1 MTANPAPVSTAPV
14 LPALPPA
21 KETPYKSR
29 TTDLPIFREGQ
40 LDDKRDAVIED
51 LGNMVPEVDLD
62 WFFEN
67 LLPPMP
73 KGVDTAT
80 VVEQLRKSGVI
91 TENGWAGFSLNPQD
105 ERRHEDVVFAQLQPI
120 FEAISDTVQE
130 LYPSLQ
136 QTFTLLLQPTKYP
149 TSERA
154 CTSKPDNCWVA
165 IEDAE
170 RIKND
175 PGRYYTWYN
184 IAGPA
189 EDKKLPESSREQRNK
204 NVAQIVFNMQQ
215 IMSLDPCRRFTFGT
229 TMQDRELR
237 VWYACRGF
245 VLTTKAC
252 DFLKDYHRL
261 VHLYIAFA
269 FSSRV
274 DFGWDPTISCISPE
288 FIWQDERK
296 RRVYKIQVR
305 DDEGHVQSFKTVRI
319 LADYAADST
328 ISRATRVWLVEDE
341 QGTQYVLKD
350 VWLDMDRLPEHI
362 IRAQMLTDVLEKC
375 GADDHVTL
383 QNHLLTPC
391 ICGKVFVNGVVDTTD
406 DMIHNQPP
414 RLSSNS
420 VFTLKLEQTK
430 NPLRQ
435 SCDPASSSATLS
447 TAVKG
452 HSHNRNSQGKLTTTW
467 QAPQTPILRRKY
479 HYRIVFFEYGHTLFA
494 EKSLLNIYTTLTDLL
509 TALHIIHRSGWV
521 HRDISCGNVYYYAGP
536 HEAEPRGLLGDLE
549 YARNCDSREEHQ
561 MRTGTLDFMASEVVS
576 QVWNYMVPPP
586 RPPPKKGVV
595 YNLPERAP
603 FTYTPLHDLESCLWL
618 LVYILFFNDDALNPL
633 LDPQS
638 LILRNKKTNQ
648 LFSRKA
654 ETFWRFYFIRDWDT
668 INIHTTGL
676 SPTLE
681 SAVRTVSYFASYL
694 HAAFQEIQKPYT
706 SVTVEESFLQTL
718 YDNILT
724 LVNEDSPLREEI
736 RGIQLKPIPKPVMS
750 VGEKRKA
757 EEEADKDNVSNLPK
771 SKKSRTHTSLHGLCG
786 TLF

>member
-1 MTANPAPVSTAPV
+1 MTAKPTTVV
-14 LPALPPA
+14 PPA
-21 KETPYKSR
+21 KATPYNSR
-29 TTDLPIFREGQ
+29 ATDFLISHEGH
-40 LDDKRDAVIED
+40 LDNERNAVIED
-51 LGNMVPEVDLD
+51 LGNIVPEIDLD

-67 LLPPMP
+67 LLPPLP
-73 KGVDTAT
+73 TGIDTAT
-80 VVEQLRKSGVI
+80 VVEHLQKSGVA
-91 TENGWAGFSLNPQD
+91 TEDAWGGCSLDPHGP
-105 ERRHEDVVFAQLQPI
+105 RHEDVVFAQILEPI
-120 FEAISDTVQE
+120 SKAIFDTVQE
-130 LYPSLQ
+130 LNPSLQ

-154 CTSKPDNCWVA
+154 CSTMPNNCWVA
-165 IEDAE
+165 IKDVES
-170 RIKND
+170 IKAD
-175 PGRYYTWYN
+175 PGRFYTWYN
-184 IAGPA
+184 IAGPV
-189 EDKKLPESSREQRNK
+189 EDKKLPEGSREQRNK
-204 NVAQIVFNMQQ
+204 IVFSMQQ

-229 TMQDRELR
+229 TMRDRELR

-245 VLTTKAC
+245 VLTTKPC
-252 DFLKDYHRL
+252 DLLKDYHRL

-274 DFGWDPTISCISPE
+274 NFGWDPTISCLSPE
-288 FIWQDERK
+288 FILRDQRK

-305 DDEGHVQSFKTVRI
+305 NDEGQVKSFKTVRI

-328 ISRATRVWLVEDE
+328 LSRATRVWLVEDE
-341 QGTQYVLKD
+341 QGIQYVLKD

-362 IRAQMLTDVLEKC
+362 IRAQMLADVLEKC

-383 QNHLLTPC
+383 QNHLLTPY

-406 DMIHNQPP
+406 DMMHNQPP
-414 RLSSNS
+414 CLSSNS
-420 VFTLKLEQTK
+420 VFSLKLEQTK

-447 TAVKG
+447 ATTKG
-452 HSHNRNSQGKLTTTW
+452 YSHNRYPQAKPTW
-467 QAPQTPILRRKY
+467 QAPQPPVLRRKY

-521 HRDISCGNVYYYAGP
+521 HRDISCGNVYYYTGP
-536 HEAEPRGLLGDLE
+536 TEAEPRGLLGDLE
-549 YARNCDSREEHQ
+549 YARKCDSREEHQ

-595 YNLPERAP
+595 YNPPERAP

-618 LVYILFFNDDALNPL
+618 LVYILFFNDDAVNPL

-638 LILRNKKTNQ
+638 LILRNNKTNQ

-676 SPTLE
+676 SSTLE

-694 HAAFQEIQKPYT
+694 HSAFQEIQKPYT
-706 SVTVEESFLQTL
+706 SVTVEEPFLQTL
-718 YDNILT
+718 YGNILP

-736 RGIQLKPIPKPVMS
+736 RGIQLKSIPKPVMS
-750 VGEKRKA
+750 AGEKRKA
-757 EEEADKDNVSNLPK
+757 KEEADKDNVSNLPK
-771 SKKSRTHTSLHGLCG
+771 SKKSRTNTSLHGLCG